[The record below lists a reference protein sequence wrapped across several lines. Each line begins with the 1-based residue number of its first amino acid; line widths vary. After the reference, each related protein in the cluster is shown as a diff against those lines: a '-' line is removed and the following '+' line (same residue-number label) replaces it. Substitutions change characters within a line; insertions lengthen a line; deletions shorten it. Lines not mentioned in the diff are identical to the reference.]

1 MSLDVNALN
10 ESGLTLY
17 LKDALTIMLE
27 NRPEDPLHFLH
38 EYFQMVTRGKNPVD
52 RAYRYLR
59 LSPKDRVVFM
69 DNLVAAFS
77 LLESTGGSAGFTGRE
92 YMKVLKLLCSDF
104 PPEIVHLLFQVLGR
118 GDTDSIG
125 FEDFVGGIKTCLLF
139 EEFLE
144 EAEDLFITR
153 ASAQPGELENVVTR
167 ETLVKMV
174 KELATNTHL
183 EDKQRPT
190 TREEFILLCEQ
201 ACEKLAGPGANVTFP
216 QFVASLF
223 RVVTP
228 LAVYQPPDA
237 ET

>member
-1 MSLDVNALN
+1 MSNPLDVSALN

-27 NRPEDPLHFLH
+27 NRPEDPLLFLH
-38 EYFQMVTRGKNPVD
+38 EYFQMVTRGKNLVD

-59 LSPKDRVVFM
+59 LSPKERVVFM

-104 PPEIVHLLFQVLGR
+104 PPEIVHILFQVLGR
-118 GDTDSIG
+118 GDNDSVG

-144 EAEDLFITR
+144 EAEELFHANAFEGGDI
-153 ASAQPGELENVVTR
+153 ENVVTR
-167 ETLVKMV
+167 EMLDRMV
-174 KELATNTHL
+174 KELATHTHPD
-183 EDKQRPT
+183 DKQRPGS
-190 TREEFILLCEQ
+190 RDEFVLLCQQ
-201 ACEKLAGPGANVTFP
+201 ACEKLSCPGGHVTFP
-216 QFVASLF
+216 QFVAALF

-228 LAVYQPPDA
+228 LAAYQHDRL
-237 ET
+237 